1 MFRQYDK
8 IECSCGKDARVV
20 ICGVGCYIHCP
31 YCDLSTHMTSNREAA
46 EKRWKELKKLY
57 EKKEVKR

>member
-1 MFRQYDK
+1 MYRQYDK
-8 IECSCGKDARVV
+8 VECSCGNDARVV

-31 YCDLSTHMTSNREAA
+31 HCDLSTHMTSDRETA

-57 EKKEVKR
+57 EKKGAKK